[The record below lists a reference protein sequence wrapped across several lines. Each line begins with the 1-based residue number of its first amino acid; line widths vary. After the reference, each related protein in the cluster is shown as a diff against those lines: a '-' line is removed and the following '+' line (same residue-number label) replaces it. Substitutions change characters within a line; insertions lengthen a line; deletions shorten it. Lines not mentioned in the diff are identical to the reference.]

1 MRGCGTV
8 FNDDPPEL
16 YQLDELD
23 ELTLGDVER
32 LAKRFRWQA
41 DQLDIAIRH
50 CREKQS
56 IQGLSEM
63 VAFNFNAQQF
73 KPNFGGG
80 GEQLPPGKQYK
91 VVVVD
96 SGTDK
101 TGDGNGGFLFT
112 KLTVVEGPLHGKSQ
126 MLRFNLHN
134 TNAKTVE
141 IANEQLSALCHAVG
155 VFQMVDTAQLHD
167 KPFLIDVDWQKG
179 NAPGEAKGG
188 EFGGYTEVKAI
199 YDLGG
204 NKPGKGG
211 GVATNAQPQQQQG
224 GFTPPPA
231 GVQAQGGW
239 DANAGQQ
246 GGQQQ
251 PPQQQGYQ
259 QPPQGQQ
266 QPPPQQ
272 GGQQGWGGPPQGQP
286 QQGIDNNVPPPG
298 NYNQQGGQPP
308 QQGQGQPPQQ
318 GGWGGNGGAAPGGW
332 GAT

>member
-8 FNDDPPEL
+8 FNDDPPE
-16 YQLDELD
+16 QLDELD
-23 ELTLGDVER
+23 ELILGDVER

-50 CREKQS
+50 CREKNS

-80 GEQLPPGKQYK
+80 AEQLPPGKHYK

-112 KLTVVEGPLHGKSQ
+112 KLAVVEGPFHGKTQ

-134 TNAKTVE
+134 TNPKTVE
-141 IANEQLSALCHAVG
+141 IANEQLSALCHAIG

-188 EFGGYTEVKAI
+188 ETGGYTEVKAI

-211 GVATNAQPQQQQG
+211 GVAANAQPQQPHG
-224 GFTPPPA
+224 NFSPPPA

-239 DANAGQQ
+239 DANAGQ
-246 GGQQQ
+246 GQQP

-266 QPPPQQ
+266 PPPQQ
-272 GGQQGWGGPPQGQP
+272 QGGQGWGGPPP
-286 QQGIDNNVPPPG
+286 QDQQ
-298 NYNQQGGQPP
+298 QQGGNNGPQPGNFN
-308 QQGQGQPPQQ
+308 QGGGQP
-318 GGWGGNGGAAPGGW
+318 GGWGNNGGAAPGGW